1 MRVFFLFLGYA
12 LGFAFAASGEWVSRL
27 LAFLVALAFF
37 ALSFARK
44 TTKPFLLSLSIGLLV
59 GFLLPFPIP
68 LGRSNLLGMVV
79 KRGENYLI
87 LQGMRGKV
95 YVALREHSYQI
106 GDWVK
111 IEGEIENLYMTNYES
126 RFDFGV
132 YLRRLGVEKQMR
144 NGTVLSDFRFPIR
157 VIEWEKKYL
166 QSYDNTTSTLLS
178 SILFNRRDETQGILR
193 LLSDSNLLY
202 LFSASGIIF
211 GKTLSFARVLIRK
224 FTSKDRVAD
233 ACLLLLAF
241 LFLPLAARKI
251 GIAKVL
257 VVHSVSFL
265 SLHVLKRAWSRL
277 EILSVSALL
286 MAIVSPFSLFQTG
299 FLLSF
304 GISFSFYFCQGLF
317 PKGLSAFAR
326 NLRSVCFVQAL
337 VLPVTLHSAGSLHL
351 FTPLFSLLLTPLL
364 VPFAIL
370 GWVGYFSFPLPSLLH
385 PYGRFLS
392 LFVELCGQ
400 VDYRFALPPWGKL
413 FGFLYYA
420 ALFLFLFAS
429 EIRFPSLQKA
439 LPLGFV
445 FFHSL
450 SLLPI
455 LAPFT
460 QGVYFLNVGQGDA
473 ILVRDRFTTVLIDT
487 GGNLGFDM
495 AEEVLIPFFRKE
507 RIYRIDCL
515 IASHHDFDHIGAK
528 ESLEASFPVR
538 AFVDDPSSFPLEVGD
553 LRFEN
558 FNVFPAEEENDA
570 SLVLKL
576 DFMDRKW
583 LFTGDAPTR
592 IEKEILRSG
601 ADVDC
606 DVLKVG
612 HHGSST
618 STSED
623 FLRAC
628 SPEEAVV
635 SVGRNNAY
643 GHPSPA
649 VIARLSSRGIKIRR
663 TDFEGTIRYAKWTS
677 PWV

>member
-304 GISFSFYFCQGLF
+304 GIELFLLFLPGPFPERPLRFRAQPSVGLLR
-317 PKGLSAFAR
+317 PGPRLAR
-326 NLRSVCFVQAL
+326 YPSLGGVA
-337 VLPVTLHSAGSLHL
+337 PSLHPAL
-351 FTPLFSLLLTPLL
+351 FAATDPAPRPVCDPWVGRLFFLPPPLL
-364 VPFAIL
+364 A
-370 GWVGYFSFPLPSLLH
+370 SSLWA
-385 PYGRFLS
+385 LS
-392 LFVELCGQ
+392 
-400 VDYRFALPPWGKL
+400 FALRG
-413 FGFLYYA
+413 
-420 ALFLFLFAS
+420 
-429 EIRFPSLQKA
+429 
-439 LPLGFV
+439 
-445 FFHSL
+445 
-450 SLLPI
+450 
-455 LAPFT
+455 T
-460 QGVYFLNVGQGDA
+460 
-473 ILVRDRFTTVLIDT
+473 
-487 GGNLGFDM
+487 
-495 AEEVLIPFFRKE
+495 
-507 RIYRIDCL
+507 
-515 IASHHDFDHIGAK
+515 
-528 ESLEASFPVR
+528 
-538 AFVDDPSSFPLEVGD
+538 
-553 LRFEN
+553 
-558 FNVFPAEEENDA
+558 
-570 SLVLKL
+570 
-576 DFMDRKW
+576 
-583 LFTGDAPTR
+583 
-592 IEKEILRSG
+592 
-601 ADVDC
+601 
-606 DVLKVG
+606 
-612 HHGSST
+612 
-618 STSED
+618 
-623 FLRAC
+623 LRA
-628 SPEEAVV
+628 
-635 SVGRNNAY
+635 G
-643 GHPSPA
+643 
-649 VIARLSSRGIKIRR
+649 
-663 TDFEGTIRYAKWTS
+663 
-677 PWV
+677 